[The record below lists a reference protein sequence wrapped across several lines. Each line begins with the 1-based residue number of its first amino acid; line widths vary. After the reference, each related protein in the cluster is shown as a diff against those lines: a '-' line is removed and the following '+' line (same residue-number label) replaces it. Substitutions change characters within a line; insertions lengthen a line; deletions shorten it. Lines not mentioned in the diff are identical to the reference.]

1 MLEYRHQEVK
11 HIKNTLYCCYSLLK
25 SVILVSVSP
34 IIVTQNG
41 MFRARAPALVCRQG
55 WSKKFQKWTQFNSQF
70 NSLTFSLAFRCPNV

>member
-1 MLEYRHQEVK
+1 MVN
-11 HIKNTLYCCYSLLK
+11 IIK

-55 WSKKFQKWTQFNSQF
+55 WSKKFQKWTQFNSPF
-70 NSLTFSLAFRCPNV
+70 NVSLFLLHPIVIMRKINAFSFIANN